1 MFSFMITCA
10 REYVNSSWITFL
22 GKLRKRWAS
31 TLRYR
36 NAMLLMPCAFVH
48 SVHQPTYYS
57 IKYNLYWLLSW
68 NKVKGLMDGD
78 VWEILRIKN
87 KKLNTIKD
95 TVPFLNWWG
104 KNICIIAA
112 KKQRNFYS
120 CQYGDRGQV
129 FIVGI
134 GMHYGLEGPE
144 LESQWGRNLTR
155 DHFPG
160 GKEAG
165 AWH

>member
-129 FIVGI
+129 CIGCI